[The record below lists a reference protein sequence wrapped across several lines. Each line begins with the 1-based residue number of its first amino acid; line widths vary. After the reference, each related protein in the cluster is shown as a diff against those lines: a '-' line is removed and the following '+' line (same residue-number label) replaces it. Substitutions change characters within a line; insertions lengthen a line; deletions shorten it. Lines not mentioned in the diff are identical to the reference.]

1 VNALQWRSNK
11 SNNKKKGTAM
21 VMKNELNRRDLL
33 KYSLSFA
40 VGGATVAILNPY
52 LKIGDRILGLLNPG
66 LDTPFKKSF
75 LAMGSFVDIAI
86 YDQKGKHLPYIMA
99 KAEEEILAVE
109 RLMSCFT
116 EKSDL
121 ARINRAAGHDS
132 VIVDPRLCEVMASAK
147 EVSARTSGVF
157 DPTVLPLVRLYG
169 LMDNNPRMPDALALE
184 RALPLVDYRKVN
196 VNLAANRVGLEKLGS
211 AVDLGGI
218 AVGYAVDRAVAVL
231 KAHGIERA
239 VINAGGEVYA
249 LGAPRDQEGWQ
260 IGIQHPSIP
269 GRLAGKVV
277 IADKAISTSG
287 NYESNALADNRK
299 VGHLCDPK
307 SGSMTDPM
315 LSATIIAD
323 TTMEA
328 DALATATFLMGAQKA
343 IRFIAAQ
350 KNAGGAFI
358 LGRSG
363 RDIETVRAGSFPEI
377 IA

>member
-1 VNALQWRSNK
+1 
-11 SNNKKKGTAM
+11 M
-21 VMKNELNRRDLL
+21 VMKNQFNRRDFL
-33 KYSLSFA
+33 KHSLSFA
-40 VGGATVAILNPY
+40 IGGATVAVLNPY
-52 LKIGDRILGLLNPG
+52 VKIGDRILGLLNPG
-66 LDTPFKKSF
+66 LEIPFKKSF

-86 YDQKGKHLPYIMA
+86 YDQKVTHLPFIMA
-99 KAEEEILAVE
+99 KAEEEIMAVD
-109 RLMSCFT
+109 RLMSSFT
-116 EKSDL
+116 DKSDL

-132 VIVDPRLCEVMASAK
+132 VVVDQRLCEVMDSAK
-147 EVSARTSGVF
+147 KMAETTGGIF
-157 DPTVLPLVRLYG
+157 DPTVLPLLKLYG
-169 LMDNNPRMPDALALE
+169 LRDNQPRIPDATSLE
-184 RALPLVDYRKVN
+184 RTLPLVDYRKID
-196 VNLAANRVGLEKLGS
+196 VNLAASRVGLEKMG
-211 AVDLGGI
+211 AAADLGGI

-231 KAHGIERA
+231 KAHGIQRA

-249 LGAPRDQEGWQ
+249 LGTPRDQEGWE
-260 IGIQHPSIP
+260 IGIQHPSVP
-269 GRLAGKVV
+269 NRLAGKVV
-277 IADKAISTSG
+277 IANKAISTSG

-307 SGSMTDPM
+307 SGSMIDPM

-343 IRFIAAQ
+343 TRFIAAQ

-363 RDIETVRAGSFPEI
+363 RDIETVRAGRFPEI

>member
-1 VNALQWRSNK
+1 
-11 SNNKKKGTAM
+11 M
-21 VMKNELNRRDLL
+21 VMKNELNRRELL

-66 LDTPFKKSF
+66 LEAPFKKSF

-86 YDQKGKHLPYIMA
+86 YDQKVKHLPYIVA
-99 KAEEEILAVE
+99 KAEEEILTVE

-121 ARINRAAGHDS
+121 AKINRAAGHDS
-132 VIVDPRLCEVMASAK
+132 VVVDHRLCEVMASAK
-147 EVSARTSGVF
+147 EMSARTSGVF
-157 DPTVLPLVRLYG
+157 DPTVLPLMRLYG

-184 RALPLVDYRKVN
+184 RTLPLVDYRKVH
-196 VNLAANRVGLEKLGS
+196 VNLAANRVGLEMQG
-211 AVDLGGI
+211 AAADLGGI
-218 AVGYAVDRAVAVL
+218 AVGYAVDRVVAVL

-277 IADKAISTSG
+277 IANKAISTSG
-287 NYESNALADNRK
+287 NYEIKAEVNDRK
-299 VGHLCDPK
+299 LGHLFNPET
-307 SGSMTDPM
+307 GAMPDPM
-315 LSATIIAD
+315 LSSTIIAE

-328 DALATATFLMGAQKA
+328 DALSTATFLMGARKA
-343 IRFIAAQ
+343 AGFIAAQ
-350 KNAGGAFI
+350 RNAGAAFI
-358 LGRSG
+358 LAGSG
-363 RDIETVRAGSFPEI
+363 RDIETVRAGRFPEI

>member
-1 VNALQWRSNK
+1 M
-11 SNNKKKGTAM
+11 AM

-40 VGGATVAILNPY
+40 VGGVTVAILNPY

-75 LAMGSFVDIAI
+75 ISMGSFVDIAI
-86 YDQKGKHLPYIMA
+86 YDQQVKHLPFIMA
-99 KAEEEILAVE
+99 KAEEEIQTID

-121 ARINRAAGHDS
+121 AKINRAAGHDS
-132 VIVDPRLCEVMASAK
+132 VVVDPRLCEVMAAAK
-147 EVSARTSGVF
+147 EMGERTAGVF
-157 DPTVLPLVRLYG
+157 DPTVLPLMRLYG

-184 RALPLVDYRKVN
+184 QTLPLVNYRKIEVHT
-196 VNLAANRVGLEKLGS
+196 ASRRVGLEKLGQ

-249 LGAPRDQEGWQ
+249 LGTPKDQEGWQ

-269 GRLAGKVV
+269 NRLAGKVV
-277 IADKAISTSG
+277 IANKAISTSG
-287 NYESNALADNRK
+287 NYESKAQVDDRK
-299 VGHLCDPK
+299 LGHLFDPQT
-307 SGSMTDPM
+307 GAMPDPM
-315 LSATIIAD
+315 LSSTIIAD

-328 DALATATFLMGAQKA
+328 DALATTTFLMGAKKA
-343 IRFIAAQ
+343 AAFIAAQ

-358 LGRSG
+358 LRGSGGDIETLRSG
-363 RDIETVRAGSFPEI
+363 RFPEI
-377 IA
+377 VA